1 MEQIISKNKKK
12 INQEEQLFRNLKINS
27 KGISYKS
34 SKWLVLGNLQEE
46 LLELFDS
53 INYIVI
59 LIKKENYIKKVKQ

>member
-1 MEQIISKNKKK
+1 MEQIISKNKK
-12 INQEEQLFRNLKINS
+12 INQEAQLFRMKINS

-59 LIKKENYIKKVKQ
+59 LIKKKIILKK

>member
-12 INQEEQLFRNLKINS
+12 INQEAQLFRNLKINS